1 MRSSRPKESH
11 SLRIGA
17 GIAAIVFLLT
27 LAAPYFLNVDRYRSN
42 IVAFLAA
49 ETNRPVVIGE
59 LRARLLPG
67 VGFTADGFHLG
78 NPQGFAPGE
87 FISAAQVRGTLA
99 FWPLVLRHELRIKS
113 IELIRPRLALLE
125 DERGENNYTFPSALA
140 STAKSPAANSRRE
153 TRTLLIDQM
162 TLRDAEVIFGGID
175 ESGTVSAT
183 VDAQDF
189 AVTLRRLA
197 LRPMLVRDWLV
208 DANLGGARFTLA
220 GWDGP
225 VTFHSG
231 TATLRGG
238 DLESAFSAD
247 FGAAARISGTF
258 SVADVEHAIVKFD
271 LKSDDVDVDALI
283 AGATATARAAST
295 ARTRKPAAAFSS
307 SVAPAPVGNVQGG
320 NIPTGNPGP
329 AAPQVLGTTRAGAVD
344 HRTPTAGT
352 LPVSPPISPPV
363 SQGAKTA
370 TAAASPLGS
379 ELLAEGH
386 LAADRIRSGAQLA
399 GPATA
404 DLRLYSDRMEIWPV
418 TVRLGDGALQ
428 LSARTDRR
436 QAPQRFSINV
446 QARNLNL
453 GQIVVTTPALREKFA
468 GTGELDLQLFGSLD
482 EAWEKSLLGK
492 GQFAVRNG
500 RIAGVNIYDA
510 TQSPTEVAV
519 ARGDTTFT
527 AITGDLTIAAQR
539 IGSSDLHLESPR
551 GTADLRGTCGF
562 DGSVSYA
569 GQISTPSSPESAPAA
584 SVGNRGT
591 LPQDQRA
598 ENKPAQTKRAQNK
611 NVVRFLLH
619 GTLENPQLLPSRA
632 KINFG
637 LPASGAPAGKKP
649 DSFPNLFQ
657 K

>member
-1 MRSSRPKESH
+1 
-11 SLRIGA
+11 
-17 GIAAIVFLLT
+17 
-27 LAAPYFLNVDRYRSN
+27 
-42 IVAFLAA
+42 
-49 ETNRPVVIGE
+49 
-59 LRARLLPG
+59 
-67 VGFTADGFHLG
+67 
-78 NPQGFAPGE
+78 
-87 FISAAQVRGTLA
+87 
-99 FWPLVLRHELRIKS
+99 
-113 IELIRPRLALLE
+113 
-125 DERGENNYTFPSALA
+125 
-140 STAKSPAANSRRE
+140 
-153 TRTLLIDQM
+153 M

-175 ESGTVSAT
+175 ENGTVSTT
-183 VDAQDF
+183 VDAQGF
-189 AVTLRRLA
+189 SVTLRHMA
-197 LRPMLVRDWLV
+197 LRPMRVRDWQV
-208 DANLGGARFTLA
+208 DAKLAGARFTLA

-247 FGAAARISGTF
+247 FGAAARLNGIF
-258 SVADVEHAIVKFD
+258 SVADIEHAVVKFD
-271 LKSDDVDVDALI
+271 LKSEDVDVDAII
-283 AGATATARAAST
+283 AGATAKPAATSIARAAST
-295 ARTRKPAAAFSS
+295 ARTRKPAAASS
-307 SVAPAPVGNVQGG
+307 FSVAPAPGNVHAG
-320 NIPTGNPGP
+320 NLQAGNTAT
-329 AAPQVLGTTRAGAVD
+329 AAPPLV
-344 HRTPTAGT
+344 
-352 LPVSPPISPPV
+352 SPPV
-363 SQGAKTA
+363 SRDPKTA
-370 TAAASPLGS
+370 TAASPLGS

-386 LAADRIRSGAQLA
+386 LAADRVRSGPQVA

-453 GQIVVTTPALREKFA
+453 SQIVVTSPELREKFA

-492 GQFAVRNG
+492 GQFAIRNG
-500 RIAGVNIYDA
+500 RIAGVNIYGA
-510 TQSPTEVAV
+510 TQSPEGVAV
-519 ARGDTTFT
+519 ARGDTMFT

-539 IGSSDLHLESPR
+539 IGSSDLHLESPH

-569 GQISTPSSPESAPAA
+569 GQISVPPSPESAPTG
-584 SVGNRGT
+584 SGGNRRLGY
-591 LPQDQRA
+591 
-598 ENKPAQTKRAQNK
+598 NKPAQNK

-632 KINFG
+632 KINF
-637 LPASGAPAGKKP
+637 ASPPPGAPAGQKS